1 MQPLPILA
9 GPSSR
14 VVDGEHAVVLDLF
27 GEEIELEG
35 YFCKMSVTLGIVPG
49 TLSKLFKTSG
59 AFSQNR
65 QRGRACAFPFL
76 QAGWAEFSPTL
87 FIVFPFLFLPGLE
100 NF

>member
-1 MQPLPILA
+1 MA
-9 GPSSR
+9 GPSNK

-59 AFSQNR
+59 AFSQNW
-65 QRGRACAFPFL
+65 QRGRGRARAFPFL

-87 FIVFPFLFLPGLE
+87 FIVFLFLFLPGLE
-100 NF
+100 SL